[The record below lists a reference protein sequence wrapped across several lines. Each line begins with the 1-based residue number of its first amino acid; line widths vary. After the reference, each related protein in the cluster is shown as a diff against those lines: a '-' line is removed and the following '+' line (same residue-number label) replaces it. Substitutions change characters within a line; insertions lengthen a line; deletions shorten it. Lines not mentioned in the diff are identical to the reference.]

1 MKPELR
7 TTSSAAV
14 GDWGRYGT
22 MLNRIDFTV
31 PLQHDVDISAG
42 ASGASHLVG
51 LLSLATALPPY
62 VVGQEEAAAMAQ
74 LLFTDLFER
83 SPSMA
88 SVFANTGIRER
99 HVARPVAWYLEPRG
113 WPERTAVYMEEGS
126 RLFVEAANKALD
138 AAGCVANDV
147 DVVVFI
153 SSTGIATPSLDA
165 VVHRQMGFRPDIER
179 VPVFGLGCAGGVSG
193 LAIASRMAA
202 ARPGSTVLMVSLELC
217 SLAFRSDLLD
227 KTNVISTAL
236 FGDGAAACVL
246 RSGQAGIAMIDGAGE
261 HLWPDT
267 LGIMGW
273 NMDPVGFGVLLAP
286 DLPAFAATNLGPA
299 VEGVLA
305 RIGLGTADIGRFI
318 CHPGGAKVVTAIERS
333 LELNQ
338 GSLDHERTV
347 LSDFGNMS
355 APTVLFVLARAV
367 AEGLPKRTA
376 LLAMGPGFSASCV
389 SLVRAT

>member
-1 MKPELR
+1 
-7 TTSSAAV
+7 
-14 GDWGRYGT
+14 
-22 MLNRIDFTV
+22 MLDRIDLTL
-31 PLQHDVDISAG
+31 PLQHDVGISAG

-51 LLSLATALPPY
+51 LLSLATAVPPN

-88 SVFANTGIRER
+88 SVFANTGIRKR
-99 HVARPVAWYLEPRG
+99 HVARPVSWYLEPRG
-113 WPERTAVYMEEGS
+113 WPERTAAYVEEGS
-126 RLFVEAANKALD
+126 RLFVEVASEALD
-138 AAGCVANDV
+138 AAGCAASDV

-165 VVHRQMGFRPDIER
+165 VVHRQMGFRRDIER

-193 LAIASRMAA
+193 LAIASRIAA

-227 KTNVISTAL
+227 KINVISTAL

-246 RSGQAGIAMIDGAGE
+246 RSGEAGIAMIDGAGE

-273 NMDPVGFGVLLAP
+273 SMDPVGFGVLLAP
-286 DLPAFAATNLGPA
+286 DLPTFAAANLGPA
-299 VEGVLA
+299 VEDILA
-305 RIGLGTADIGRFI
+305 GIGLGTADIERFI
-318 CHPGGAKVVTAIERS
+318 CHPGGAKVVTAIEHS
-333 LELNQ
+333 LELQ
-338 GSLDHERTV
+338 RGSLDHERTV
-347 LSDFGNMS
+347 LGDFGNMS
-355 APTVLFVLARAV
+355 APTVLFVLGRAI

-376 LLAMGPGFSASCV
+376 LLAMGPGFTASCV
-389 SLVRAT
+389 SLVRGA

>member
-1 MKPELR
+1 
-7 TTSSAAV
+7 
-14 GDWGRYGT
+14 
-22 MLNRIDFTV
+22 MLNRIDFTA

-42 ASGASHLVG
+42 VSGASHLVG

-62 VVGQEEAAAMAQ
+62 VVGQEEVAAMAQ

-88 SVFANTGIRER
+88 SVFANTGIRKR

-113 WPERTAVYMEEGS
+113 WPERTAVYVEEGS

-217 SLAFRSDLLD
+217 SLAFRSDLVD

-286 DLPAFAATNLGPA
+286 NLPAFATTNLGPA

-355 APTVLFVLARAV
+355 APTVLFVLARAI

>member
-1 MKPELR
+1 
-7 TTSSAAV
+7 
-14 GDWGRYGT
+14 
-22 MLNRIDFTV
+22 MLNRIEITENLPV
-31 PLQHDVDISAG
+31 QYAVDISAG
-42 ASGASHLVG
+42 APGTSQLVG
-51 LLSLATALPPY
+51 LLSLATAVPPH
-62 VVGQEEAAAMAQ
+62 VVGQEEAAALAQ
-74 LLFTDLFER
+74 LLFKDLFER

-88 SVFANTGIRER
+88 SVFANTGIRKR
-99 HVARPVAWYLEPRG
+99 HVAQPVSWYLEQQG
-113 WPERTAVYMEEGS
+113 WPERTAAYVEQGS
-126 RLFVEAANKALD
+126 RLFVEAASKAL
-138 AAGCVANDV
+138 AAARCMANDV

-246 RSGQAGIAMIDGAGE
+246 RSGEAGIATIDGAGE
-261 HLWPDT
+261 YLWPDT

-273 NMDPVGFGVLLAP
+273 SMDPVGFGVLLAP
-286 DLPAFAATNLGPA
+286 DLPAFAAANLGRA
-299 VEGVLA
+299 VEDVLA
-305 RIGLGTADIGRFI
+305 RIGLDMADIERFI
-318 CHPGGAKVVTAIERS
+318 CHPGGTKVVTAIEHS
-333 LELNQ
+333 LELNH

-355 APTVLFVLARAV
+355 APTVLFVLGRAI
-367 AEGLPKRTA
+367 AMGLPRRTA
-376 LLAMGPGFSASCV
+376 LLAMGPGFTASCV
-389 SLVRAT
+389 SLVRAP